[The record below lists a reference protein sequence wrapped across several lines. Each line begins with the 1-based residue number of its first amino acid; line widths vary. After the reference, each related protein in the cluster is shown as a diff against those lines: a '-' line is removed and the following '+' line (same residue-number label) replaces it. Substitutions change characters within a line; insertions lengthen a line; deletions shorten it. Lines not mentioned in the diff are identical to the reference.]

1 MEIIKKLPFKE
12 ILKKKNTLFII
23 GLAGILLIFMSDFF
37 ASDKKA
43 VKSESD
49 TVSSEEYTNQ
59 LEAKL
64 ITLIESVDGAG
75 KAKVMIT
82 LESESE
88 SIYAKNETH
97 ETQTDEASSS
107 ESYKSEHVIISA
119 SGGDAPLVETVLSPE
134 IKGVA
139 VVCEGGDDISVT
151 KRIVDLTSV
160 VLGLSTNRIC
170 VTKMI

>member
-1 MEIIKKLPFKE
+1 MGNSAVEIIKKLPFKE

-43 VKSESD
+43 VK
-49 TVSSEEYTNQ
+49 
-59 LEAKL
+59 
-64 ITLIESVDGAG
+64 
-75 KAKVMIT
+75 
-82 LESESE
+82 SE